1 MTTKLLTQDE
11 YSIARGLFHLA
22 QMHIAD
28 GVSFQKALAKHLG
41 VAEEE
46 YDMGHIG
53 DAIFTADHLSFEESM
68 KREGF
73 ECEVGNG

>member
-11 YSIARGLFHLA
+11 YSIARGLFLLA
-22 QMHIAD
+22 QTRILD
-28 GVSFQKALAKHLG
+28 GVKFQKTLAKHLG
-41 VAEEE
+41 VAEED

-53 DAIFTADHLSFEESM
+53 DAIFSADHLSFEEAL

-73 ECEVGNG
+73 ECEDEQ